1 MAKTTIMACTM
12 HPSSEKKGHGKS
24 PMVNPPCV
32 FFTYKF
38 TGKPGV
44 TINGKFI
51 DVKKI
56 HYW

>member
-1 MAKTTIMACTM
+1 M
-12 HPSSEKKGHGKS
+12 HPSSEKKGPGKS